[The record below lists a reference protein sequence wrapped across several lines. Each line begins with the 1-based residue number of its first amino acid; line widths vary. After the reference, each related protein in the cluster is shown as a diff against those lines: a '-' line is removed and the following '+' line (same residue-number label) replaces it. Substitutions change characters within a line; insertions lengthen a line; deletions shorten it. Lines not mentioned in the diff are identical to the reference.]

1 MEGVGGGG
9 GGCSGA
15 ARRGGGECDVW
26 VAGTL
31 VEIKVKISASSPI
44 FIYKVWLTE
53 MIVISLNP
61 LNWMAAQNAKDACG
75 NLTLCSD

>member
-1 MEGVGGGG
+1 MSLSWSHGRRRERGGGAG
-9 GGCSGA
+9 GAGGSCSGA

-53 MIVISLNP
+53 MIVISLNH
-61 LNWMAAQNAKDACG
+61 
-75 NLTLCSD
+75 